1 MGLSETPSANRIHI
15 SFFGRRNAGKSSLV
29 NAITSQELAVVSDV
43 PGTTTDPVSKSMELL
58 PLGPVVITDTAGIDD
73 VGDLG
78 KLRIEKTKKIL
89 KKTDIA
95 VLVVDCQTGMTNYD
109 RELIKL
115 FEEKKMVYITVFNK
129 CDLSSEIDGKICVSA
144 KTGQGIEQLKRKLG
158 ELKPKENGLKLV
170 ADFIESGDVVIFVTP
185 IDESAPKGR
194 LILPQQQA
202 IRDVLDKNA
211 VSVVVQPSEIK
222 ETIKKLTPSLVVT
235 DSQVFGEVNKAVPKE
250 IKLTSFSI
258 LMARIK
264 GLLNSSVAGAYVL
277 DTLKDG
283 DTVLISEGCTH
294 HRQCNDIGT
303 VKLPK
308 LIQKHTNANVNFEFS
323 SGGSFPEDLTKYA
336 LVIHCGGCM
345 LNDTEM
351 KNRVQIAREQ
361 NVPITNY
368 GIAIAHMNGIL
379 ERSIEILN
387 F

>member
-1 MGLSETPSANRIHI
+1 
-15 SFFGRRNAGKSSLV
+15 
-29 NAITSQELAVVSDV
+29 
-43 PGTTTDPVSKSMELL
+43 
-58 PLGPVVITDTAGIDD
+58 
-73 VGDLG
+73 
-78 KLRIEKTKKIL
+78 
-89 KKTDIA
+89 
-95 VLVVDCQTGMTNYD
+95 
-109 RELIKL
+109 
-115 FEEKKMVYITVFNK
+115 
-129 CDLSSEIDGKICVSA
+129 
-144 KTGQGIEQLKRKLG
+144 
-158 ELKPKENGLKLV
+158 
-170 ADFIESGDVVIFVTP
+170 
-185 IDESAPKGR
+185 
-194 LILPQQQA
+194 
-202 IRDVLDKNA
+202 
-211 VSVVVQPSEIK
+211 
-222 ETIKKLTPSLVVT
+222 
-235 DSQVFGEVNKAVPKE
+235 
-250 IKLTSFSI
+250 
-258 LMARIK
+258 MARIK

-308 LIQKHTNANVNFEFS
+308 LIQNHTNANINFEFS